1 MINRFSFRALAR
13 KFRRDDKGVAA
24 MEFGLVAPI
33 LFFGLLS
40 AIDIGLA
47 VNERMEVNHVL
58 RAGATAAI
66 NKSDEDVVLAI
77 MATTGGHIQSTR
89 GGLNMSVSINGQ
101 GAAGDLSLTVN
112 QYCACPDAT
121 EVEVICSTI
130 CTGDV
135 PTYVYYQLDG
145 SKTYT
150 GMIIPN
156 ISFAPSMRVQI
167 R

>member
-1 MINRFSFRALAR
+1 MTKRYSFRALAS

-40 AIDIGLA
+40 AIDLGLA
-47 VNERMEVNHVL
+47 VNERMDVNHVL
-58 RAGATAAI
+58 RAGAEAAI
-66 NKSDEDVVLAI
+66 NKADDADVLEI
-77 MATTGGHIQSTR
+77 MAATGGQ
-89 GGLNMSVSINGQ
+89 NMTVNTNGQ

-121 EVEVICSTI
+121 EVAVTCSTI

-135 PTYVYYQLDG
+135 PTYVYYQIDG

-150 GMIIPN
+150 GMFIPN
-156 ISFAPSMRVQI
+156 ISFSPSIRVQI

>member
-1 MINRFSFRALAR
+1 MKIRFSIKALAK
-13 KFRRDDKGVAA
+13 KFRRDDKGMAA
-24 MEFGLVAPI
+24 VEFGLIAPI
-33 LFFGLLS
+33 FFFGLL
-40 AIDIGLA
+40 ATVDIGMA

-58 RAGATAAI
+58 RAGAEAAI

-77 MATTGGHIQSTR
+77 MATTGG
-89 GGLNMSVSINGQ
+89 LNMSVSTNGQ

-135 PTYVYYQLDG
+135 PTYVYYQLNG

>member
-1 MINRFSFRALAR
+1 MTNRFSFKALAR

-40 AIDIGLA
+40 AVDLGLA

-58 RAGATAAI
+58 RAGAEAAT
-66 NKSDEDVVLAI
+66 NKSDEATVLAI
-77 MATTGGHIQSTR
+77 MAATASQ
-89 GGLNMSVSINGQ
+89 NMTPSIDGQ
-101 GAAGDLSLTVN
+101 GGAGDLNLTVD

-121 EVEVICSTI
+121 EVAVTCSTI
-130 CTGDV
+130 CTGNV
-135 PTYVYYQLDG
+135 PTYVYYQIDG

-150 GMIIPN
+150 GMFIPN

>member
-1 MINRFSFRALAR
+1 MTNRFSFKALAG

-40 AIDIGLA
+40 AVDIGLA

-58 RAGATAAI
+58 RAGAEAAM
-66 NKSDEDVVLAI
+66 NSSDEDVVLGI
-77 MATTGGHIQSTR
+77 MAATAGQ
-89 GGLNMSVSINGQ
+89 NMTPSIDGNGDV
-101 GAAGDLSLTVN
+101 GDLSLTVN
-112 QYCACPDAT
+112 QYCGCPDAT
-121 EVEVICSTI
+121 EVEVA
-130 CTGDV
+130 CTTVCPGDV

-150 GMIIPN
+150 GMFIPN
-156 ISFAPSMRVQI
+156 ISYASSMRVQI

>member
-1 MINRFSFRALAR
+1 MTNRFSFKTLAG

-40 AIDIGLA
+40 AVDIGLA

-58 RAGATAAI
+58 RAGAEAAM
-66 NKSDEDVVLAI
+66 NSSDEDVVLGI
-77 MATTGGHIQSTR
+77 MAATAGQ
-89 GGLNMSVSINGQ
+89 NMTPSIDGNGD
-101 GAAGDLSLTVN
+101 AGDLSLTVN
-112 QYCACPDAT
+112 QYCGCPDAT
-121 EVEVICSTI
+121 EVEVACTTI
-130 CTGDV
+130 CPGDV
-135 PTYVYYQLDG
+135 PTFVYYQLDG

-150 GMIIPN
+150 GMFLPN
-156 ISFAPSMRVQI
+156 ISFAPSLRVQI

>member
-1 MINRFSFRALAR
+1 MKNRFSFKALAG
-13 KFRRDDKGVAA
+13 KFRRDDSGIAA

-58 RAGATAAI
+58 RAGAAAAI
-66 NKSDEDVVLAI
+66 NKMGEDDVLAI
-77 MATTGGHIQSTR
+77 MHDTAEQ
-89 GGLNMSVSINGQ
+89 NMSANISGSGGPGV
-101 GAAGDLSLTVN
+101 LSLTVN
-112 QYCACPDAT
+112 RYAACPNAT
-121 EVEVICSTI
+121 EVEVAITTI
-130 CTGDV
+130 CPGNV
-135 PTYVYYQLDG
+135 PTYVFYQLDG

-150 GMIIPN
+150 GMFIPDIN
-156 ISFAPSMRVQI
+156 FAPSMRVQV

>member
-1 MINRFSFRALAR
+1 MKYQFSFKALAG

-40 AIDIGLA
+40 TVDLGLA

-58 RAGATAAI
+58 RAGAEAAI
-66 NKSDEDVVLAI
+66 NKSDEDTVYAV
-77 MATTGGHIQSTR
+77 MANTAGQNMEVAEYHYGHYH
-89 GGLNMSVSINGQ
+89 GEP
-101 GAAGDLSLTVN
+101 GDLRLAVN

-121 EVEVICSTI
+121 EVAVTCTTI
-130 CTGDV
+130 CTGNV
-135 PTYVYYQLDG
+135 PTYVYYQIDG

-150 GMIIPN
+150 GMFIPN
-156 ISFAPSMRVQI
+156 ISFTPSMRVQI

>member
-1 MINRFSFRALAR
+1 MKHRFSFKALAG

-40 AIDIGLA
+40 AIDLGLA
-47 VNERMEVNHVL
+47 VNERMDVNHVL
-58 RAGATAAI
+58 RAGAEAAI
-66 NKSDEDVVLAI
+66 NKSDEDVVLGI
-77 MATTGGHIQSTR
+77 MAATASQ
-89 GGLNMSVSINGQ
+89 NMTASIDGQ
-101 GAAGDLSLTVN
+101 GNVGDLFLTVD

-121 EVEVICSTI
+121 EVAVTCSTI

-135 PTYVYYQLDG
+135 PTYVYYQIDG

-150 GMIIPN
+150 GMFIPN
-156 ISFAPSMRVQI
+156 ISFTPSMRVQI

>member
-1 MINRFSFRALAR
+1 MMNRFSFKALAG

-40 AIDIGLA
+40 AVDLGLA
-47 VNERMEVNHVL
+47 VNERMDVNHVL
-58 RAGATAAI
+58 RAGAEAAI
-66 NKSDEDVVLAI
+66 NKSDADDVLAI
-77 MATTGGHIQSTR
+77 MAATASQ
-89 GGLNMSVSINGQ
+89 NMTASIDGQ
-101 GAAGDLSLTVN
+101 GNAGDLSLTVN

-121 EVEVICSTI
+121 EVAVTCTTI
-130 CTGDV
+130 CTGNV
-135 PTYVYYQLDG
+135 PTYVYYQIDG

-150 GMIIPN
+150 GMFIPN
-156 ISFAPSMRVQI
+156 ISFTPSIRVQI

>member
-1 MINRFSFRALAR
+1 MTYRFSLKALAGR
-13 KFRRDDKGVAA
+13 FRREDKGVAA

-47 VNERMEVNHVL
+47 VNERMDVNHVL
-58 RAGATAAI
+58 RAGAEAAI
-66 NKSDEDVVLAI
+66 NKSDEADVLAI
-77 MATTGGHIQSTR
+77 MAATAQQ
-89 GGLNMSVSINGQ
+89 NMTVDLNGQ
-101 GAAGDLSLTVN
+101 GAPTDLSLSVD

-121 EVEVICSTI
+121 EVAVACSTV

-135 PTYVYYQLDG
+135 PTYVYYQIDG
-145 SKTYT
+145 SKTYS
-150 GMIIPN
+150 GMFIPD
-156 ISFAPSMRVQI
+156 ISFSPSIRVQI

>member
-1 MINRFSFRALAR
+1 MINRFSFKALAG

-40 AIDIGLA
+40 AVDIGLA

-58 RAGATAAI
+58 RAGAEAAM
-66 NKSDEDVVLAI
+66 NSSDEDVVLGI
-77 MATTGGHIQSTR
+77 MAATAGQ
-89 GGLNMSVSINGQ
+89 NMTPSIDGNGD
-101 GAAGDLSLTVN
+101 AGDLSLTAN
-112 QYCACPDAT
+112 QYCGCPDAT
-121 EVEVICSTI
+121 EVEVA
-130 CTGDV
+130 CTTVCPGDV

-150 GMIIPN
+150 GMFLPN
-156 ISFAPSMRVQI
+156 ISFAPSLRVQI

>member
-1 MINRFSFRALAR
+1 MTNRFSFKALAG
-13 KFRRDDKGVAA
+13 KFRHDDKGVAA

-40 AIDIGLA
+40 AVDLGLA
-47 VNERMEVNHVL
+47 VNERMDVNHVL
-58 RAGATAAI
+58 RAGAEAAI
-66 NKSDEDVVLAI
+66 NKSDEDDVLAI
-77 MATTGGHIQSTR
+77 MAATASQ
-89 GGLNMSVSINGQ
+89 NMTASIDGQ
-101 GAAGDLSLTVN
+101 GDAGDLSLTVN

-121 EVEVICSTI
+121 EVAVTCTTI
-130 CTGDV
+130 CPGDV
-135 PTYVYYQLDG
+135 PTYVYYQLNG

-150 GMIIPN
+150 GMFIPN

>member
-1 MINRFSFRALAR
+1 MTKRLSFKALAG

-40 AIDIGLA
+40 AIDLGLA

-58 RAGATAAI
+58 RAGAEAAI
-66 NKSDEDVVLAI
+66 NKSDEDVVLGI
-77 MATTGGHIQSTR
+77 MAATA
-89 GGLNMSVSINGQ
+89 GLNMTASIDGQ
-101 GAAGDLSLTVN
+101 GGAGDLNLTVD

-121 EVEVICSTI
+121 EVAVTCSTI
-130 CTGDV
+130 CPGDV
-135 PTYVYYQLDG
+135 PTYVYYQLGG

-150 GMIIPN
+150 GMFIPN
-156 ISFAPSMRVQI
+156 ISFAPSIRVQI

>member
-1 MINRFSFRALAR
+1 MKHRFSFKALAG

-40 AIDIGLA
+40 AVDLGMAI
-47 VNERMEVNHVL
+47 NERMEVNHVM
-58 RAGATAAI
+58 RAGAQAAI
-66 NKSDEDVVLAI
+66 NSSDEATVLAI
-77 MATTGGHIQSTR
+77 MAATAGQ
-89 GGLNMSVSINGQ
+89 NMTPSIDGN
-101 GAAGDLSLTVN
+101 GAADDLSLTVN
-112 QYCACPDAT
+112 QFCACPGAT
-121 EVEVICSTI
+121 ETAVACTTI

-135 PTYVYYQLDG
+135 PTYIYYQIDG

-150 GMIIPN
+150 GMFIPN
-156 ISFAPSMRVQI
+156 ISYASTMRVQT

>member
-1 MINRFSFRALAR
+1 MTKRFSLKALAG

-58 RAGATAAI
+58 RAGAEAAI
-66 NKSDEDVVLAI
+66 NKSDEDDVLAI
-77 MATTGGHIQSTR
+77 MAATASQ
-89 GGLNMSVSINGQ
+89 NMTPSIDGQ
-101 GAAGDLSLTVN
+101 GGAGDLNLTVD
-112 QYCACPDAT
+112 QFCACPDAT
-121 EVEVICSTI
+121 EVAVACSTI

-135 PTYVYYQLDG
+135 PTYVYYQLGG
-145 SKTYT
+145 SKDYNS
-150 GMIIPN
+150 MFLPN
-156 ISFAPSMRVQI
+156 ISFAPSIRVQI

>member
-1 MINRFSFRALAR
+1 MINRFSFKALAR

-40 AIDIGLA
+40 AVDLGLA

-58 RAGATAAI
+58 RAGAEAAT
-66 NKSDEDVVLAI
+66 NKSDEATVLAI
-77 MATTGGHIQSTR
+77 MAATASQ
-89 GGLNMSVSINGQ
+89 NMTPSIDGQ
-101 GAAGDLSLTVN
+101 GGAGDLNLTVDR
-112 QYCACPDAT
+112 YCACPDAT
-121 EVEVICSTI
+121 EVSVTCSTI
-130 CTGDV
+130 CTGNV
-135 PTYVYYQLDG
+135 PTYVYYQIDG
-145 SKTYT
+145 RKTYT
-150 GMIIPN
+150 GMFIPN

>member
-1 MINRFSFRALAR
+1 MTNRFSFKTLAG

-40 AIDIGLA
+40 TVDLGMA

-58 RAGATAAI
+58 RAGAEAAI
-66 NKSDEDVVLAI
+66 NKSDEDTVLAI
-77 MATTGGHIQSTR
+77 MAATAEQNMTVTTD
-89 GGLNMSVSINGQ
+89 GQ
-101 GAAGDLSLTVN
+101 GEAGDLSLTVN

-121 EVEVICSTI
+121 EVEVTCTTI
-130 CTGDV
+130 CPGDV
-135 PTYVYYQLDG
+135 PTYVYYQLNG
-145 SKTYT
+145 RKTYS
-150 GMIIPN
+150 GMFIPD
-156 ISFAPSMRVQI
+156 ISFAPAMRVQI

>member
-1 MINRFSFRALAR
+1 MKHRFSFKALAR

-40 AIDIGLA
+40 TVDLGMAI
-47 VNERMEVNHVL
+47 NERMEVNHVL
-58 RAGATAAI
+58 RAGAEAAI
-66 NKSDEDVVLAI
+66 NKSDEATVLAI
-77 MATTGGHIQSTR
+77 MAATASQ
-89 GGLNMSVSINGQ
+89 NMTPSIDGQ
-101 GAAGDLSLTVN
+101 GGAGDLNLTVD

-121 EVEVICSTI
+121 EVAVTCSTI
-130 CTGDV
+130 CTGNV
-135 PTYVYYQLDG
+135 PTYVYYQIDG

-150 GMIIPN
+150 GMFIPN

>member
-1 MINRFSFRALAR
+1 MTNRFSFKALAR

-24 MEFGLVAPI
+24 IEFGLVAPI

-40 AIDIGLA
+40 AVDLGLA
-47 VNERMEVNHVL
+47 INERMEVNHVL
-58 RAGATAAI
+58 RAGAEAAI

-77 MATTGGHIQSTR
+77 MATT

-135 PTYVYYQLDG
+135 PTYVYYQLNG

>member
-24 MEFGLVAPI
+24 MEFGLIAPI

-77 MATTGGHIQSTR
+77 MAATASQNMTASTD
-89 GGLNMSVSINGQ
+89 GQ
-101 GAAGDLSLTVN
+101 GAASDLSLTVN

-121 EVEVICSTI
+121 EVEVTCSTI

-150 GMIIPN
+150 GMLIPN
-156 ISFAPSMRVQI
+156 ISFAPSLRVQI

>member
-1 MINRFSFRALAR
+1 MKNRFSFKALAG

-40 AIDIGLA
+40 AIDVGLA

-58 RAGATAAI
+58 RAGAEAAI
-66 NKSDEDVVLAI
+66 NKSDPTDVLDI
-77 MATTGGHIQSTR
+77 MAATGGQ
-89 GGLNMSVSINGQ
+89 NMTVATNGQ
-101 GAAGDLSLTVN
+101 GAAGDLNVTVN
-112 QYCACPDAT
+112 QFCACPDAT
-121 EVEVICSTI
+121 EVAVTCSTI

-135 PTYVYYQLDG
+135 PTYVYYQIDG
-145 SKTYT
+145 SKNYT
-150 GMIIPN
+150 GMFIPN
-156 ISFAPSMRVQI
+156 ISFTPSMRVQI

>member
-1 MINRFSFRALAR
+1 MTKRFSFKALAR
-13 KFRRDDKGVAA
+13 KFRRDEKGIAA
-24 MEFGLVAPI
+24 LEFGLVAPI

-58 RAGATAAI
+58 RVGAEAAI

-77 MATTGGHIQSTR
+77 MAATASQNMTAST
-89 GGLNMSVSINGQ
+89 NGQ

-121 EVEVICSTI
+121 EVAVTCSTI
-130 CTGDV
+130 CPGDV
-135 PTYVYYQLDG
+135 PTYVYYQLNG

-150 GMIIPN
+150 GMFIPN

>member
-1 MINRFSFRALAR
+1 MTNRFSFKALAR

-24 MEFGLVAPI
+24 VEFGLVAPI

-40 AIDIGLA
+40 AVDLGLA
-47 VNERMEVNHVL
+47 INERMEVNHVL
-58 RAGATAAI
+58 RAGAEAAI
-66 NKSDEDVVLAI
+66 NKSDEDDVLAI
-77 MATTGGHIQSTR
+77 MAATAAQ
-89 GGLNMSVSINGQ
+89 NMTVSVDDDDH
-101 GAAGDLSLTVN
+101 GATGDLSLTVN

-121 EVEVICSTI
+121 ELEVVCSTI
-130 CTGDV
+130 CTGNV

-150 GMIIPN
+150 GMFIPD
-156 ISFAPSMRVQI
+156 ISFAPSMRVQV